1 MESVDSWD
9 TLDGEWVL
17 VFMYVCV
24 FLCTYMYMYMCRGWG
39 MDDCEGWGG
48 TLQTY
53 NACGKG
59 EGVATYMYMCTS
71 LRASITVTV

>member
-9 TLDGEWVL
+9 TLDGEWVCMS
-17 VFMYVCV
+17 MYVCV
-24 FLCTYMYMYMCRGWG
+24 CVCFFCARTCTCVVDGGWTT
-39 MDDCEGWGG
+39 MRG

-59 EGVATYMYMCTS
+59 RG
-71 LRASITVTV
+71 